1 MHMNQLKIA
10 LVAAIAILAGI
21 ALRQPAAANTRFRAV
36 AMIAPASFWLS
47 SSGEP
52 TPIAA
57 HIHLQF
63 TNPPRFVPQS
73 MMLTL

>member
-21 ALRQPAAANTRFRAV
+21 ALRQPAAADTPVPCGGDDSACQLLVIEQR
-36 AMIAPASFWLS
+36 
-47 SSGEP
+47 G
-52 TPIAA
+52 TGPIAA
-57 HIHLQF
+57 HIQLQF
-63 TNPPRFVPQS
+63 TNPPRFGPQS

>member
-1 MHMNQLKIA
+1 MNQLKIA

-21 ALRQPAAANTRFRAV
+21 ALRQPAAANTP
-36 AMIAPASFWLS
+36 IPC
-47 SSGEP
+47 SGDDSACQLLVVEQRG